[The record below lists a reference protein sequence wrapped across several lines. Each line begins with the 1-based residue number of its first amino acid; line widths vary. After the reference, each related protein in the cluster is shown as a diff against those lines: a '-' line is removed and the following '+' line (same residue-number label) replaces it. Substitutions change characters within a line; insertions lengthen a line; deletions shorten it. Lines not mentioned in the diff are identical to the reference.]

1 MEKNFQV
8 KDKSSRLFCHFNSI
22 LDSKFE
28 ILNSSIK
35 RRKIF
40 GDMGNC
46 IDRETENFLAL
57 MGPRVD
63 TKPLK
68 HGEECIIF
76 LIGGPGVGKNTL
88 SEKLSS
94 RYNLKLIS
102 VTNILREEV
111 NKETDRGKFFKSYM
125 IKGNVIPAD
134 YIVQLVVREMLKDAP
149 TTVGYLI
156 VGFPR
161 DKKQVI
167 DYIALIRRFSTLFV
181 IQTIYIYI

>member
-1 MEKNFQV
+1 
-8 KDKSSRLFCHFNSI
+8 
-22 LDSKFE
+22 
-28 ILNSSIK
+28 
-35 RRKIF
+35 
-40 GDMGNC
+40 MGNC

-181 IQTIYIYI
+181 IQTIYI

>member
-1 MEKNFQV
+1 MITLPILNPNFQ
-8 KDKSSRLFCHFNSI
+8 
-22 LDSKFE
+22 

-35 RRKIF
+35 RRKII

-46 IDRETENFLAL
+46 IERETENFLAL

-76 LIGGPGVGKNTL
+76 LIGGPGVGKSTL
-88 SEKLSS
+88 SKKLSS
-94 RYNLKLIS
+94 HYNLKLIS

-111 NKETDRGKFFKSYM
+111 NKETDRGNFFKSYM
-125 IKGNVIPAD
+125 QKGNIIPAE
-134 YIVQLVVREMLKDAP
+134 YIVQLVVREMLKNP
-149 TTVGYLI
+149 TTIGYLI

-167 DYIALIRRFSTLFV
+167 H
-181 IQTIYIYI
+181 

>member
-1 MEKNFQV
+1 
-8 KDKSSRLFCHFNSI
+8 
-22 LDSKFE
+22 
-28 ILNSSIK
+28 
-35 RRKIF
+35 
-40 GDMGNC
+40 MGNC

-167 DYIALIRRFSTLFV
+167 DYIVLIRRFSTLFV
-181 IQTIYIYI
+181 IQTIYIYISVQYFSSFLVVILLNILIYNGISRSKYPYYHF

>member
-1 MEKNFQV
+1 MKKFSVKEKSSLITLPILNPNFQ
-8 KDKSSRLFCHFNSI
+8 
-22 LDSKFE
+22 

-35 RRKIF
+35 RRKII

-46 IDRETENFLAL
+46 IERETENFLAL

-76 LIGGPGVGKNTL
+76 LIGGPGVGKSTL
-88 SEKLSS
+88 SKKLSS
-94 RYNLKLIS
+94 HYNLKLIS

-111 NKETDRGKFFKSYM
+111 NKETDRGNFFKSYM
-125 IKGNVIPAD
+125 QKGNIIPAE
-134 YIVQLVVREMLKDAP
+134 YIVQLVVREMLKNP
-149 TTVGYLI
+149 TTIGYLI

-167 DYIALIRRFSTLFV
+167 H
-181 IQTIYIYI
+181 

>member
-1 MEKNFQV
+1 M
-8 KDKSSRLFCHFNSI
+8 
-22 LDSKFE
+22 
-28 ILNSSIK
+28 
-35 RRKIF
+35 

-46 IDRETENFLAL
+46 IEKETENFLAL

-63 TKPLK
+63 ATPLK
-68 HGEECIIF
+68 EGEEPLIF

-88 SEKLSS
+88 SKKLAS
-94 RYNLKLIS
+94 RYNLKLVS

-125 IKGNVIPAD
+125 EKGNIIPAE
-134 YIVQLVVREMLKDAP
+134 YIVQLVIREMLKNQS
-149 TTVGYLI
+149 TIGYLV

-167 DYIALIRRFSTLFV
+167 H
-181 IQTIYIYI
+181 